1 MWVKTQGNSRIEHI
15 LAGRIYLR
23 VNLQATKFGLYMHP
37 VSQGMQEYEEMQ
49 SIYRNIPDMVGAS
62 NVGRI

>member
-1 MWVKTQGNSRIEHI
+1 
-15 LAGRIYLR
+15 
-23 VNLQATKFGLYMHP
+23 MHP